1 MNVLWIVADDLNDY
15 IWAEEERTTDAPN
28 LAQLAER
35 SARFDACYVNS
46 PLCCPSRVSFMV
58 GKTPAWTGVQ
68 NNTYEKYFRKHFNGQ
83 PVVTLPEHFKAN
95 GYYTVGINK
104 IYHNFQ
110 RSNFDNDFDY
120 LQPNPLLRAGSW
132 NQFYKQR
139 EGNLT
144 PTDRDQLEGLGYAW
158 GRLPEA
164 DEALLAD
171 QRAVNRAMQVLE
183 TFAENPAAFGN
194 RPLMLA
200 VGLISPHVP
209 HQAPQRFFP
218 EAYVP
223 FIPAASTVNYLSPE
237 NPDGWPLPDYGPGGS
252 AAVLGQLPPAAQAMA
267 VHNAEHQTS
276 FDQFALDNAA
286 LTSFSPEQLR
296 LLRMA
301 NANMAYHAAIR
312 YFDYEVGRLLQALDT
327 LGLAD
332 NTLIVLH
339 SDHGFSQ
346 GEHGHWAKNSL
357 WETDLRVP
365 LILYDPRQPVGQRLA
380 NPVSLIDLFPT
391 LCDLAGLPRP
401 VVAGDSSYL
410 DGQSL
415 VPLLQGA
422 GQPRPVV
429 SEINMN
435 GDPRLGCGVSRSVLS
450 DEWHYLELAW
460 EPSGACF
467 EDSISYV
474 PLLYHLATDRLE
486 WFNVADEPGN
496 ALVQAYLKG
505 QLQQGNGA
513 PVPAYTLQLVQEAAG
528 STGAV
533 GGAGTGAVSG
543 AGTGAV
549 GGAGTGAVG
558 GAVSIVSPDSVL
570 WLGTRVRTAAGDS
583 VGTLPPNLSIRW
595 QVVLDDDVYA
605 FHGASLSL
613 DFNALPDSAWVGLDW
628 IRVDAYLWDA
638 VLRQIVSLDS
648 QVFGLL
654 HARQTD
660 GSLGEGEEGSAWAT
674 APSAELSAELSAA
687 PSAELSAAPSAELG
701 AAPPCVLSP
710 DQQTRFFDLHGRLVE
725 APRPFQLY
733 LDACGNKRMML
744 R

>member
-15 IWAEEERTTDAPN
+15 LWAEEERTMDAPF

-46 PLCCPSRVSFMV
+46 PLCCPSRVSYMV

-68 NNTYEKYFRKHFNGQ
+68 NNTYEKFFRKHFNGQ

-110 RSNFDNDFDY
+110 RSNFDNDFDF

-144 PTDRDQLEGLGYAW
+144 PSDRDQLEGLGYAW
-158 GRLPEA
+158 GRLPET
-164 DEALLAD
+164 DEALMAD
-171 QRAVNRAMQVLE
+171 HRAVNRALQVLE

-223 FIPAASTVNYLSPE
+223 FIPSASTVNYQSPE

-252 AAVLGQLPPAAQAMA
+252 AAVLALLPPAAQAMA
-267 VHNAEHQTS
+267 VHNAEHQAS

-301 NANMAYHAAIR
+301 NANMAYHAVIR

-380 NPVSLIDLFPT
+380 DPVSLLDLFPT
-391 LCDLAGLPRP
+391 LCDLAGLPVP
-401 VVAGDSSYL
+401 IVAGDSSYL

-415 VPLLQGA
+415 LPLMAGGA
-422 GQPRPVV
+422 LPRPVV

-435 GDPRLGCGVSRSVLS
+435 GDPRLGCGVSRSVLT
-450 DEWHYLELAW
+450 DEWHYMELAW
-460 EPSGACF
+460 EPSGACL
-467 EDSISYV
+467 EDSITYV

-496 ALVQAYLKG
+496 ALVKAYLKG

-513 PVPAYTLQLVQEAAG
+513 PVPAYTLQLVPE
-528 STGAV
+528 
-533 GGAGTGAVSG
+533 GGSG
-543 AGTGAV
+543 AGFV
-549 GGAGTGAVG
+549 GEP
-558 GAVSIVSPDSVL
+558 VSSVSADSVL
-570 WLGTRVRTAAGDS
+570 SLDTRVRTAAGDS
-583 VGTLPPNLSIRW
+583 VGALPPNLSIRW
-595 QVVLDDDVYA
+595 QVVLQDDVFA
-605 FHGASLSL
+605 FSGASLSL
-613 DFNALPDSAWVGLDW
+613 DFSVLPDSALAATDW

-638 VLRQIVSLDS
+638 VLRQVVSLDS
-648 QVFGLL
+648 QIFGLL
-654 HARQTD
+654 HAREAA
-660 GSLGEGEEGSAWAT
+660 GSAGAGEEGFASAIGQF
-674 APSAELSAELSAA
+674 S
-687 PSAELSAAPSAELG
+687 
-701 AAPPCVLSP
+701 APPCALSP
-710 DQQTRFFDLHGRLVE
+710 EQQTQFFDLYGRLVE

-744 R
+744 H